1 MNIRGQTGLDEAK
14 QLQIEHF
21 IKSYKIDILNCQ
33 EINILEES
41 FSNCNFITSSYDIIT
56 NNAQN
61 KYGTCCLVS
70 NNFTTE
76 NIKLDTNGRI
86 IAFDIENITFCNV
99 YLPSGSDPIMKNS
112 RENYIAETIPQIL
125 INSKDIGCIG
135 GYWNCLV
142 EKCDASKNAS
152 KKISNSL
159 KRVVKNFAWVDS
171 YRQLNL
177 DSQQFSRYYDNS
189 VHGEG
194 ASRIDRMY
202 HYGQLHI
209 LEAYYVGVAFSDHFA
224 LIVKFKLPENMSK
237 LMSPK
242 CKPLFKSKPE
252 VIQDETFQKRLKL
265 NFQLWL
271 NVRQNTSLDILSWW
285 ELIVKPNIKK
295 LLIERGREL
304 NREKHG
310 ELNLLLIRQ
319 AYLVRKLQTGHIQF
333 LAQLLSVQAEIVGGD
348 FSFFFVFFLQF

>member
-1 MNIRGQTGLDEAK
+1 
-14 QLQIEHF
+14 
-21 IKSYKIDILNCQ
+21 
-33 EINILEES
+33 
-41 FSNCNFITSSYDIIT
+41 
-56 NNAQN
+56 
-61 KYGTCCLVS
+61 
-70 NNFTTE
+70 
-76 NIKLDTNGRI
+76 
-86 IAFDIENITFCNV
+86 
-99 YLPSGSDPIMKNS
+99 
-112 RENYIAETIPQIL
+112 
-125 INSKDIGCIG
+125 
-135 GYWNCLV
+135 
-142 EKCDASKNAS
+142 
-152 KKISNSL
+152 
-159 KRVVKNFAWVDS
+159 
-171 YRQLNL
+171 
-177 DSQQFSRYYDNS
+177 
-189 VHGEG
+189 
-194 ASRIDRMY
+194 MY

-333 LAQLLSVQAEIVGGD
+333 LAQLLSVQAEIVAWHRNECEKVKQQSRCDEISSAKNVRIYHHELHKKHLRRTSILKLEADGKTFNGHD
-348 FSFFFVFFLQF
+348 NCSRYLEQLVGQLLLQPAVLDSQAQQELLREVQPVFTDKDNAMLTKTRTRMRSRTQSQSNLHAAPGTDGLTSYSTTFVGTLLEML